1 MSEDTNNYPEVAQAG
16 QLAEQS
22 YSIALAIEVDSPE
35 MLDIAGEELR
45 GIVTRRKQIEELRL
59 SLTRPIDQAKRNI
72 MDMFRGP
79 DDRLAQSESLLRDG
93 ITRYQRAEREK
104 AEAIRREAEARAA
117 AERAEQARIQ
127 REAEAAERQAREEA
141 EAASRAGD
149 AAAAAAAEVAASEAA
164 AAAESAREQVELSEI
179 APPAPLAVVAHK
191 ATGIGTR
198 QNWKAEVIDFRALV
212 LAAAERALAGD
223 DFLLGFLL
231 PNDKALGMAAKSMQ
245 RKLVIPGVRVYAE
258 DILSVR
264 RKTA

>member
-45 GIVTRRKQIEELRL
+45 GFVTRRKQMEEMRL
-59 SLTRPIDQAKRNI
+59 SITRPMDAAKAKV
-72 MDMFRGP
+72 MDLFRVP
-79 DDRLAQSESLLRDG
+79 LDRLGQGESLLRDG

-104 AEAIRREAEARAA
+104 AEAARREAEAKAQ

-127 REAEAAERQAREEA
+127 REAEAAERKAREEA
-141 EAASRAGD
+141 EAARKAGD
-149 AAAAAAAEVAASEAA
+149 AKAAAAAEA
-164 AAAESAREQVELSEI
+164 AAAEAATAAESAQEQVELSEI
-179 APPAPLAVVAHK
+179 APPAPPAVVAHK
-191 ATGIGTR
+191 AAGIGTR
-198 QNWKAEVIDFRALV
+198 QNWKHEVTDFK
-212 LAAAERALAGD
+212 ALAFAAVDSARAGNG
-223 DFLLGFLL
+223 FLLGFLL
-231 PNDKALGMAAKSMQ
+231 ANDKALGTAAKSMQ